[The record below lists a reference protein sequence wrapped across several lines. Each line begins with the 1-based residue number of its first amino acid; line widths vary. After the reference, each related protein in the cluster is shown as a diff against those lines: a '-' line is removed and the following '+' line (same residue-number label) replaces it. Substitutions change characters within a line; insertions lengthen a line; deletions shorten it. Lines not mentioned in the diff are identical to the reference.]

1 MTEKNWKKLESL
13 VDPAIQSRSVAS
25 VNISSKATK
34 MRNITAL
41 AMVTL
46 RSLAASRTYCYAANV
61 IRKPVPARTD
71 HKRPAPILVDTSR
84 NVSTIDF
91 RNQELP
97 AHTKARFICLLLLGR
112 YITIKSIAVNRLHLG
127 RCIVIKS
134 IEESGPRNTNRSM
147 TEETTKTETRSRTM
161 TVLSA
166 KSVMETVMSFN
177 ANIAIF
183 LAKVI

>member
-1 MTEKNWKKLESL
+1 MTEKKWKKLESL
-13 VDPAIQSRSVAS
+13 VDPAIQNRSVAS

-34 MRNITAL
+34 MRNTTAL

-46 RSLAASRTYCYAANV
+46 RSLAASQTYCYAVNV

-71 HKRPAPILVDTSR
+71 HKRLAPILVDTSR

-97 AHTKARFICLLLLGR
+97 ARTKARFICLLLGR
-112 YITIKSIAVNRLHLG
+112 YITIKSIAVNLLHLG

-134 IEESGPRNTNRSM
+134 IEEPGPRNTNRSLIEGTM
-147 TEETTKTETRSRTM
+147 KTETWSRTM

-166 KSVMETVMSFN
+166 KFVMETVMLFN